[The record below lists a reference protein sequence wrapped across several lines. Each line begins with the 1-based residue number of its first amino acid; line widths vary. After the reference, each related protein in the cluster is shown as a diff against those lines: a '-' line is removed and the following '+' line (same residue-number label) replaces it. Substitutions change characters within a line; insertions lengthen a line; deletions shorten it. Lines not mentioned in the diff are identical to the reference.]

1 MTILNDIQLAEL
13 IVNHQ
18 MIEPFELSMVREL
31 CFDPNSENGIRWDDS
46 PRRVISHGLGSFG
59 YDITLSPKDFRIFKH
74 IPGTVI
80 DPKNFNPDNLEIV
93 RLQSDKSGSFFIIPS
108 HSYGLGVSRERV
120 KMPKNVTAVCLGK
133 STYARVGLIC
143 NTTPIEAAWEGH
155 ITLEISNSSGADC
168 RVYAN
173 EGICQLLFFEGEPC
187 ETTYA
192 DRKGKYQ
199 GQSES
204 VTLARV

>member
-1 MTILNDIQLAEL
+1 MAILNDTQLEKL

-18 MIEPFELSMVREL
+18 MIEPYRLSMVREIG
-31 CFDPNSENGIRWDDS
+31 CNSDTASLKI
-46 PRRVISHGLGSFG
+46 VSHGLGSYG
-59 YDITLSPKDFRIFKH
+59 YDITLSSKEFKIFRH
-74 IPGTVI
+74 IPGTIVN
-80 DPKNFNPDNLEIV
+80 PKNFNPDNLESAAI
-93 RLQSDKSGSFFIIPS
+93 QSDEYGFFFIIPA

-120 KMPKNVTAVCLGK
+120 KMPPNVTAICLGK
-133 STYARVGLIC
+133 STYARTGLIC

-168 RVYAN
+168 RVYAD

>member
-1 MTILNDIQLAEL
+1 MAILNDIQLAEL

-31 CFDPNSENGIRWDDS
+31 CFDPNSENGIRWDDA
-46 PRRVISHGLGSFG
+46 PRKIISYGLGSYG
-59 YDITLSPKDFRIFKH
+59 YDIRLSSKEFQIFKH
-74 IPGTVI
+74 IPGTIVN
-80 DPKNFNPDNLEIV
+80 PKNFNPDNLESAAI
-93 RLQSDKSGSFFIIPS
+93 QSDEYGFFFIIPA

-120 KMPKNVTAVCLGK
+120 TMPPNVTAICLGK
-133 STYARVGLIC
+133 STYARTGLIC
-143 NTTPIEAAWEGH
+143 NTTPIEAAWQGH

-168 RVYAN
+168 RVYAD